1 MFSVEEPAQG
11 SLLTPEASKVTQN
24 TICIVVRKGRFGTKR
39 KASTA
44 DVEVESDKS
53 LLRLS
58 KTILESPELKAV
70 QKHDS
75 QMTTYLKAL
84 CLKSMFKGGVYLI
97 PLGLVEE
104 VNAQLEYF
112 AEERLKLV
120 EAAVTTYDQ
129 RCAETSARLDVLH
142 DPGDYPSRDRFR
154 SKFYLEWQFVTWET
168 PTKLRQIKPA
178 LFEIERQKA
187 AAKLSAV
194 ADDCRTAMRVGM
206 KELVDHLV
214 DRLTPDADGKVKR
227 LNKSVVKNFNEF
239 FRTFELK
246 NVTDDQ
252 ELAEIVT
259 KAKAAMTG
267 VDVDMIRKDEAIR
280 NAISQQFAILKE
292 QLQPMTVERGTRDI
306 ELDDDEDDD
315 ATD

>member
-1 MFSVEEPAQG
+1 MFSVEEPTQG

-58 KTILESPELKAV
+58 KTILESPELKLV

-97 PLGLVEE
+97 PIGLVEE
-104 VNAQLEYF
+104 VNAQLEVF
-112 AEERLKLV
+112 ASERKRLV
-120 EAAVTTYDQ
+120 DDAVATYDQ
-129 RCAETSARLDVLH
+129 RCQETSARLDVLH
-142 DPGDYPSRDRFR
+142 DPNDYPSADRFR

-168 PTKLRQIKPA
+168 PTRLKQIRPA
-178 LFEIERQKA
+178 LFEAERQKA

-194 ADDCRTAMRVGM
+194 ADDCRNAMRVGM
-206 KELVDHLV
+206 QQLVEHMV
-214 DRLTPDADGKVKR
+214 DRLTPDSDGKVKR
-227 LNKSVVKNFNEF
+227 FNKSIVKNFTEF

-246 NVTDDQ
+246 NVTDDT
-252 ELAEIVT
+252 ELASIVT
-259 KAKAAMTG
+259 KAKAAMAG

-280 NAISQQFAILKE
+280 NAISQQFAMLKE

-306 ELDDDEDDD
+306 DLDDEDEADD
-315 ATD
+315 E